1 MSALKAFLQ
10 PPVSGRTK
18 EVMISDRFKGED
30 GKAAPFVIQ
39 AISQD
44 QNEELTRISRKC
56 GEKGGVPVDSL
67 DSIAYTKRLMRA
79 CVKEPDLADS
89 ELCKYYK
96 TADPEEVLG
105 RMLNVGEYQAL
116 SKAVLEI
123 NGIGST
129 AERHAEA
136 KNS

>member
-18 EVMISDRFKGED
+18 EVVISDRFRDED
-30 GKAAPFVIQ
+30 GKPAPFVLQ
-39 AISQD
+39 AISQER
-44 QNEELTRISRKC
+44 NEELTRLSRKR
-56 GEKGGVPVDSL
+56 GEANGAPVDQL
-67 DSIAYTKRLMRA
+67 DSVAYTRRLMMA

-89 ELCKYYK
+89 ELCKFYK

-105 RMLNVGEYQAL
+105 RMLDVGEYQAL
-116 SKAVLEI
+116 SKEIMEI
-123 NGIGST
+123 NGIGSK
-129 AERHAEA
+129 AERHDEA